1 VTYPLIVRGSEWLD
15 EVASA
20 MNFSSQV
27 FSIGSA
33 SNDVNYVPYDLTLES
48 SVEIQLDTYP
58 EPPEDGLSTTPL
70 GLGVGVDNISIS
82 VVKNVTVG
90 WTNPVETPMYTVIG
104 DGGDGADLPEVYF
117 VLFAVDDVTTCK
129 IVSVYSVSGEMRAE
143 EFEEF
148 LKNVDVLLSVRSSE
162 GDS

>member
-1 VTYPLIVRGSEWLD
+1 MTYPLIVRGSEWLD

-104 DGGDGADLPEVYF
+104 DGADLPEVYF